1 VYPKRFLSI
10 VFLIFFYLFTSSCIE
25 DENPITSANQ
35 IYETSYGTVT
45 KIDDYPLYS
54 LNYTFDYKFDEYLQT
69 GTFPIYAQQQMKS
82 KDFSCTCFS
91 AFGETNRLLGRNYD
105 WDESS
110 TYYLLFTDPP
120 NGYSSISTVDLSFFD
135 YYHDKSPDFSGN
147 QNTLRI
153 LPYHPFDGINEKGV
167 AVGMN
172 AVPYANSPYD
182 GSKVTIGELQLI
194 RLVLDYAGS
203 TEEAINLIQ
212 QYNIRMEEPPVHYL
226 IADSSGHSAIVEFAN
241 GNIEIMENSAP
252 FQVTTNFVITGLN
265 DPQNAPC
272 WRYRNAYET
281 LNTRNGKLSEHEAVT
296 LLQDVSVPNT
306 RWSSVFNL
314 RAMKLQIAMGR
325 DYGNIHQFEIQ

>member
-1 VYPKRFLSI
+1 VYPKQFLSI
-10 VFLIFFYLFTSSCIE
+10 VFLIFFSLFTSTCIE

-35 IYETSYGTVT
+35 TYETSYGTVT
-45 KIDDYPLYS
+45 KVDDYPLFT
-54 LNYTFDYKFDEYLQT
+54 LNYTTDYKFDEYLQT
-69 GTFPIYAQQQMKS
+69 GIFPFLASQEININ
-82 KDFSCTCFS
+82 DFSCTCFS
-91 AFGETNRLLGRNYD
+91 AFGNNNGLLGRNYD
-105 WDESS
+105 WQESS
-110 TYYLLFTDPP
+110 TYYILYTNPP
-120 NGYSSISTVDLSFFD
+120 NGYSSISTVDLSFFE
-135 YYHDKSPDFSGN
+135 YNHDKPPDFSGN

-226 IADSSGHSAIVEFAN
+226 IADSSGHSAIAEFVN
-241 GNIEIMENSAP
+241 GNMEIMENSVP

-281 LNTRNGKLSEHEAVT
+281 LNTRNGKLSENEAIM
-296 LLQDVSVPNT
+296 LLQDVSVTYT
-306 RWSSVFNL
+306 RWSTVFNL
-314 RAMKLQIAMGR
+314 KEIKLQTAMGR
-325 DYGNIHQFEIQ
+325 DYGNVHQFGIP